1 MSPMVR
7 SVECSRVRTVYFRR
21 CLRILLLIAATL
33 LGAIANVLAEEAYVG
48 RIESVDPSILRITI
62 KTDSGR
68 MESFSV
74 GDGTMLRQLK
84 IDDYVQVETGSDGLA
99 NRVMKLP
106 ASEGR
111 GRSPAG
117 NADG

>member
-7 SVECSRVRTVYFRR
+7 SVECSQVRPVHFRR
-21 CLRILLLIAATL
+21 RLRIQLLIAATL

-106 ASEGR
+106 AREDR
-111 GRSPAG
+111 GHTAAENAG
-117 NADG
+117 G

>member
-1 MSPMVR
+1 MRPVH
-7 SVECSRVRTVYFRR
+7 FRR
-21 CLRILLLIAATL
+21 RLRIQLLIAATL

-99 NRVMKLP
+99 NRAMKLP
-106 ASEGR
+106 TSEDHGHTAAGR
-111 GRSPAG
+111 EGG
-117 NADG
+117 